1 MNIRRGRRRFSIPLD
16 SMSDVAFILLIFIM
30 FLSLINYRQE
40 IKIEYPEAGTAK
52 KTDVE
57 KNLEIWI
64 DRDGELYLNGSLS
77 DLKTLEDSVIEAYQN
92 APSTRVH
99 VIADKN
105 TRFERVNRVLQ
116 TLQILQYRVV
126 SLVAR

>member
-1 MNIRRGRRRFSIPLD
+1 
-16 SMSDVAFILLIFIM
+16 MSDVAFILLIFIM

-40 IKIEYPEAGTAK
+40 IKIEYPEAETAK
-52 KTDVE
+52 KTEVE

-64 DRDGELYLNGSLS
+64 DRGGELYLNGSLS
-77 DLKTLEDSVIEAYQN
+77 DIKTVENRVVEVYQDE
-92 APSTRVH
+92 PGTRVH

-105 TRFERVNRVLQ
+105 TQFEKVNRVLQ

-126 SLVAR
+126 SLVVR

>member
-1 MNIRRGRRRFSIPLD
+1 MNIRRERRRFSIPLD

-30 FLSLINYRQE
+30 FLSLVNYRQE
-40 IKIEYPEAGTAK
+40 IKIEYPEAETAK

-64 DRDGELYLNGSLS
+64 DRAGELYLDGSLS
-77 DLKTLEDSVIEAYQN
+77 DLETIENSVIEAYQD
-92 APSTRVH
+92 APNTRVH
-99 VIADKN
+99 VIADRN
-105 TRFERVNRVLQ
+105 TQFEKVNNVLQ

-126 SLVAR
+126 SLVVR